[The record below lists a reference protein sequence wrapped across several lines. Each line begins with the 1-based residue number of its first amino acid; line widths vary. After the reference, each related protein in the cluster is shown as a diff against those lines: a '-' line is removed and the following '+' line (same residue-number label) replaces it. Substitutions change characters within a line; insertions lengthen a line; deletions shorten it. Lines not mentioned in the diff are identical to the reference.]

1 MIKEAHAKARTIL
14 QDNRNKLDVLA
25 QYLLEK
31 ETITGE
37 QFMALL
43 QQEQAKENAEEKTPE
58 E

>member
-1 MIKEAHAKARTIL
+1 M
-14 QDNRNKLDVLA
+14 QDNRDKLDVLA

-58 E
+58 V